1 MLRETPVHLR
11 RVIVIGLGNV
21 GKITTDRLSSLLD
34 SRLGGVPIIGLVTV
48 EPDYASSANAIH
60 VTEIAPSH
68 WHVRLPMGGETG
80 DNVPTSRPLG
90 TRLVTQDKPDTGVLD
105 TTSDPTQLR
114 RNGRQAIRRWG
125 DSLQRLIETVQ
136 SNIGAQDN
144 LTALRQQTEFQARVD
159 ETGLEVFIIGA
170 LDEPFASGAFLDLA
184 YLIDWILSFEGG
196 ARFHYDTNGILFL
209 PNYRWDGADVSVRE
223 ADTYAAL
230 KELDYYTSQ
239 RRYTSDYRT
248 RLDFTRGGPP
258 FNRSCYLVETTNEE
272 LRSLPDLEQLSAMV
286 AEWLYRCLTT
296 SLMAQF
302 RQHGSD
308 FAGRTSEGRVT
319 AYSGLGTASFV
330 LPIDEAIEVC
340 GARLGAEIV
349 RNHLQRE
356 VRGQEQTEP
365 MGRAQTYAGAPVSNW
380 LEEELRTP
388 DTVSRFLDVDP
399 RYFDNISLSKF
410 QELRDRLCTL
420 CGTQRL
426 SQALPSIRGD
436 LQKRAEDVLE
446 RVRQHLP
453 GEVRSIVDGTPD
465 GGLDRS
471 QIFLEKLRDAM
482 ADRERQARQAAK
494 RAHDLERRVGDDIAR
509 ARAQYQSATQ
519 MMMPRAIVGIML
531 AGIVTLGLLVY
542 ASNILFKLLP
552 AQELEIR
559 NLLPLDFR
567 NLNILAGVLLIIG
580 HVLVGG
586 VVFLTTQNW
595 MSGTK
600 QQYINRHRERLEYSL
615 EKAQQDLR
623 ARFYHEMQRLV
634 NDEIVRLTDFRD
646 LIERLGE
653 ALREECEKPCCLYGM
668 LRFPLEESVLTPEDV
683 EDYYREITRPGTGV
697 DADGLD
703 DFLLKLARTH
713 GPVSSWAVREVGDL
727 CAQIV
732 EFGKRQMEELRRR
745 KSAEQMLI
753 SHLEGP
759 ATPDYEPIH
768 VQIMYT
774 HPSLETEPSLLEL
787 PPLPVEKQEA
797 LRDRAKELFARG
809 TPFLRYNKTE
819 IQPDVDT
826 PLICLL
832 GTHSAGAETTPL
844 NRVIT
849 EYFGHVQCVAT
860 LDPHTLVAMSVRHG
874 MPLYALGMAKRYRS
888 QYERCFRD
896 KLLHT
901 RRDHMALPDLFP
913 LPSDVL
919 EPQMAVAL
927 GCAVKPWRSRATVIL
942 HDPGKGY
949 FFVHRQPGRPD
960 VEVPLGGDKLDAC
973 IYLQHN
979 DVDLRRVSKQID
991 DAIVEQAERLKS
1003 GNQAVINKLR
1013 AYLQD
1018 NVGELEEWEV
1028 AKIERYIERLH

>member
-1 MLRETPVHLR
+1 MLKETPVHLR
-11 RVIVIGLGNV
+11 QAIVIGLGNV
-21 GKITTDRLSSLLD
+21 GKITTDRLSGLLD
-34 SRLGGVPIIGLVTV
+34 SHLGGAPLIGLVTL
-48 EPDYASSANAIH
+48 EPDYASSANAIRI
-60 VTEIAPSH
+60 TEVAPSH
-68 WHVRLPMGGETG
+68 WHVRLPMAGEAG
-80 DNVPTSRPLG
+80 DDVPTSRPLG
-90 TRLVTQDKPDTGVLD
+90 ARLVTQDKPDTGVLD

-136 SNIGAQDN
+136 SNIGAQDS
-144 LTALRQQTEFQARVD
+144 LEVLRQKTEFQARID
-159 ETGLEVFIIGA
+159 KTGLEVFIIGA

-184 YLIDWILSFEGG
+184 YLIDWILSFETG
-196 ARFHYDTNGILFL
+196 ARFQYHTNGILFL
-209 PNYRWDGADVSVRE
+209 PNYRWDGADMPVRE

-239 RRYTSDYRT
+239 RRYTSDFRT
-248 RLDFTRGGPP
+248 RLDFTRDSPP
-258 FNRSCYLVETTNEE
+258 FNQRCYLVETTNEE
-272 LRSLPDLEQLSAMV
+272 LRTLPDLDQLTAMV
-286 AEWLYRCLTT
+286 AEWLYRYLTT
-296 SLMAQF
+296 SLRARFQ
-302 RQHGSD
+302 QHGSD
-308 FAGRTSEGRVT
+308 FVGRTSEGRVT
-319 AYSGLGTASFV
+319 AYSGLGIASFL
-330 LPIDEAIEVC
+330 LPIDEVIEVC
-340 GARLGAEIV
+340 GARLGSEIV
-349 RNHLQRE
+349 RNHVQRE

-365 MGRAQTYAGAPVSNW
+365 MGRAQTYAGTPVSNW
-380 LEEELRTP
+380 LEEELRIP
-388 DTVSRFLDVDP
+388 EAVGRFLDVDP
-399 RYFDNISLSKF
+399 RYFDNIGLSKF
-410 QELRDRLCTL
+410 RELRDRLCTL

-426 SQALPSIRGD
+426 VQTLPSIRAD

-453 GEVRSIVDGTPD
+453 GEVRGIVDGTPD

-482 ADRERQARQAAK
+482 SDRERQAREAAK
-494 RAHDLERRVGDDIAR
+494 RAHDLGRRVGDDIAR

-519 MMMPRAIVGIML
+519 MMIPWAIVGFVL
-531 AGIVTLGLLVY
+531 ASIVTLGSLVY
-542 ASNILFKLLP
+542 TSNIFFRLLP
-552 AQELEIR
+552 TLELQIR

-580 HVLVGG
+580 HVLVVGF
-586 VVFLTTQNW
+586 VFLTTQNW
-595 MSGTK
+595 ISGTK

-623 ARFYHEMQRLV
+623 ARFYHEMQKLV
-634 NDEIVRLTDFRD
+634 DDELVRLTDFRD

-653 ALREECEKPCCLYGM
+653 ALREECERPRRLYGI

-683 EDYYREITRPGTGV
+683 EEYYREITRPGT
-697 DADGLD
+697 DAHADGLD

-713 GPVSSWAVREVGDL
+713 GPLSSWAVREVGDL

-774 HPSLETEPSLLEL
+774 HPSMETEPSLLEL
-787 PPLPVEKQEA
+787 PPLPAEKQEA

-809 TPFLRYNKTE
+809 TPFLRYNNTE

-832 GTHSAGAETTPL
+832 GTHSAGAETTPF
-844 NRVIT
+844 NRVTT
-849 EYFGHVQCVAT
+849 EYFKDVQCIAT
-860 LDPHTLVAMSVRHG
+860 LDPHALVAMSMRHG
-874 MPLYALGMAKRYRS
+874 IPLYALGMAKRYRS

-919 EPQMAVAL
+919 EPQTAVAL
-927 GCAVKPWRSRATVIL
+927 GCAVKPWRSRATVIM
-942 HDPGKGY
+942 HDPEKGY
-949 FFVHRQPGRPD
+949 FFVHQQPGRPD
-960 VEVPLGGDKLDAC
+960 VEVPLGRDKLDAG

-991 DAIVEQAERLKS
+991 DAIVEQADRLKS
-1003 GNQAVINKLR
+1003 GNRAVIGKLR
-1013 AYLQD
+1013 TYLRD

-1028 AKIERYIERLH
+1028 AKIEHYIERLH